1 MASHIFLNSKVSY
14 MKKNSQEQENV
25 GFKLGF
31 ALGAVFGIAGGLLW
45 ALSTRQDNE
54 WEPLETKTSPTTGTS
69 ATTESQPHPPKRHA
83 RSMNM
88 GTGSTDRT
96 DSSAG
101 RTVSNIDDLPDRG

>member
-1 MASHIFLNSKVSY
+1 
-14 MKKNSQEQENV
+14 MKRNSQEQDHV

-31 ALGAVFGIAGGLLW
+31 ALGAAFGIAGGLLW

-54 WEPLETKTSPTTGTS
+54 WEPLETKAAPATDTSEITD
-69 ATTESQPHPPKRHA
+69 SQPHLPKRHA
-83 RSMNM
+83 RSMNT
-88 GTGSTDRT
+88 GSGSTDRT